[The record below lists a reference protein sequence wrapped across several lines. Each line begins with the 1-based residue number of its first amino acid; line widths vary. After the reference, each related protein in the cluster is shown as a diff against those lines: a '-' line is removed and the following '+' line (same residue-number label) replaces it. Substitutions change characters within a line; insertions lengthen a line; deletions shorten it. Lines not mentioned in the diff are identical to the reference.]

1 MVRIL
6 VVEDDTDI
14 NNMTAEFL
22 RGRDAGVEQAF
33 RGPRGGFCGR

>member
-22 RGRDAGVEQAF
+22 RGRDAGWNRLF